1 MYGWRDAALDFI
13 VGLAVLVAFFAAAWA
28 LFAYADEITSVLK
41 LAFSFGFIAGAA
53 WVVGALL
60 MRNIFKIK
68 PFGAA
73 KTKEESK

>member
-13 VGLAVLVAFFAAAWA
+13 VGLVVVAVVVMSPIAIYVYHEAILGALKAVFIGVILAAA
-28 LFAYADEITSVLK
+28 
-41 LAFSFGFIAGAA
+41 AFGAGHHIMRDIA
-53 WVVGALL
+53 
-60 MRNIFKIK
+60 KIK